1 MVALATG
8 LNAFYRWDAA
18 WQGYVG
24 AQLALERLRQD
35 WENAI
40 ADARSCSAAAEGR
53 ERARSATERFV
64 SQAYEVIETE
74 TKGYFTNQRFPDSKK
89 QNVTQDPRSQS

>member
-1 MVALATG
+1 VFFNSLALLSNQVNVLGSASPQDLSPIHLRLATG

-24 AQLALERLRQD
+24 ATDL
-35 WENAI
+35 
-40 ADARSCSAAAEGR
+40 
-53 ERARSATERFV
+53 FV
-64 SQAYEVIETE
+64 SQAYEVIEAE
-74 TKGYFTNQRFPDSKK
+74 TKDYFTNQRFPDSKN